1 MQVIGLVTYQP
12 LLSDVE
18 SAVLEF
24 VSHIIGPQY
33 DVIRR
38 TSIKG
43 IETRDFKSPDERLE
57 SSQ

>member
-1 MQVIGLVTYQP
+1 MQFVGLVTYHRFIEHAG
-12 LLSDVE
+12 LE
-18 SAVLEF
+18 ST
-24 VSHIIGPQY
+24 SHIIGPKY
-33 DVIRR
+33 EAIRR